1 MLHITIENEFGKRL
15 TLTGNRSYDLLR
27 VDGLLPPNAVINRS
41 VIANKDGSKF
51 NSSRLDVRNIVFL
64 IAPGPDLEENRVEL
78 YKFIKSN
85 QYIKIY
91 VKTKKRN
98 VYIEG
103 KVESCTGDLFENPQ
117 KLQVSVICADPYF
130 KNVKSEVIEF
140 GTTENNFSF
149 PWTPTEEGQP
159 LGTFQKLPS
168 RVIYNDSDTE
178 IGVIFE
184 ITMTGDFVLEPVLY
198 NTTTGKRFIVAV
210 EMAPGD
216 KIIIDTRRG
225 KKSYKL
231 INGGVETS
239 LMNRMQFE
247 NDFIQLVEGLN
258 TIKYEVAAT
267 ADNAIVNVR
276 ITLEKLYQGV

>member
-27 VDGLLPPNAVINRS
+27 VNGLLPPNAIINRS

-51 NSSRLDVRNIVFL
+51 NSSRLDERNIVFL

-85 QYIKIY
+85 QYMKIY
-91 VKTKKRN
+91 IKTKKRD

-103 KVESCTGDLFENPQ
+103 KVETCTGDLFENPQ

-140 GTTENNFSF
+140 GTIENNFSF
-149 PWTPTEEGQP
+149 PWTPTEAGQP
-159 LGTFQKLPS
+159 LGTFRKLPS

-210 EMAPGD
+210 EMVPGD

-239 LMNRMQFE
+239 LMNRMQLE